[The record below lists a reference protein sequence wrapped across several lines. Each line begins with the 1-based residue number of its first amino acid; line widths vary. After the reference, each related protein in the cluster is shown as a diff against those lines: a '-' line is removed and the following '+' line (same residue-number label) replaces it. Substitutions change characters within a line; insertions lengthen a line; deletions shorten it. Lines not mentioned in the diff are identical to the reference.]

1 MQTAHDLV
9 RSKVD
14 ALRSAV
20 TAGEVN
26 QGQAIEALAGV
37 AACESSVD
45 HSISNPD
52 MHRGGALHM
61 CPWHT
66 CQATRHINS

>member
-9 RSKVD
+9 RLKVD
-14 ALRSAV
+14 ALRSAM
-20 TAGEVN
+20 AAREVN
-26 QGQAIEALAGV
+26 QGQAIKALADI
-37 AACESSVD
+37 AACESPVD
-45 HSISNPD
+45 RSISNPD
-52 MHRGGALHM
+52 MHRGDALHM